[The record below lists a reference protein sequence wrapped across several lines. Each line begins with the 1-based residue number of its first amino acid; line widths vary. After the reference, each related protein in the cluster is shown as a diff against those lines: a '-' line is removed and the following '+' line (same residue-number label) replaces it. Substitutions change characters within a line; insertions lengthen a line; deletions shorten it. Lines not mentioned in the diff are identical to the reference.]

1 MKSGINNIVDII
13 IPIYN
18 AYEDVILCIDSIFK
32 YTTESKYRLILINDK
47 SPDARIE
54 EYLTEVALLR
64 KSNVIIKHN
73 NENLG
78 FVKTVNKGMK
88 MSNNDII
95 LLNSDTEVTA
105 NWLEKLVFAAYS
117 QHNIATVTP
126 LTNSGTI
133 CSVPDFCEDNEIP
146 KGITLSKYAFMI
158 EKYSLKLY
166 PSIPTAVGFCMYI
179 KRVALNKVGF
189 FDEESYGKGYGEE
202 NDFCCRC
209 MEFGYYHILCDD
221 TFIYHKGSMSFK
233 EDKNKYIKNNL
244 KVLGNKYTY
253 YFKLVEEFIK
263 SNPLKDIQENIK
275 LHIKLKNGKKNIF
288 YVVHNDFIKGRNGP
302 IGGTEFHVKDL
313 VENLP
318 DLNKFVCYIYEREL
332 IINGFI
338 DNEIIEFKFYL
349 KNKIEIFTF
358 HNKEYYEL
366 IKNILIG
373 FEIDLVHIH
382 HLFRHSFDIVNVAKD
397 LGIPSMITLHDFYL
411 ACPTVTFLDTN
422 GVYCVNTRNREMCKE
437 CIKQKIGYNTYF
449 LETWNEEVSK
459 ILTEFDKIYTPSEAA
474 KEIFENYYNKDYKL
488 NAKLN
493 IEAYEHGVEI
503 QKVHDVGN
511 ADLKDGKFRIA
522 FIGGIAPYKGSAII
536 HDLVTRY
543 DMDNIEW
550 HIFGNLGDQ
559 RLNLLEKK
567 NFIKHGRYE
576 RADIGELL
584 KINKIDLV
592 GIFAI
597 WPETYS
603 YTLTEAW
610 QAGMPVV
617 ATDIGA
623 LGERISQLDAG
634 WTLPLHSSTE
644 EIFSKI
650 IDIKNNQKDY
660 NEKLST
666 VFNLKFVSKQEMAEK
681 YKKDYLEVIEQKPR
695 KEILFQQFNKELL
708 LSYKIANVKLEYCD
722 NEMSLILQERIENL
736 EKQLKIVY
744 TTFGWKLL
752 NVLRSK
758 FPWMKKFGKKMLYIV
773 SRKYYK

>member
-1 MKSGINNIVDII
+1 MKSGINNIVDVI

-18 AYEDVILCIDSIFK
+18 AYEDVISCIDSIFK

-47 SPDARIE
+47 SPDERIE

-64 KSNVIIKHN
+64 KSNVIIKRN

-95 LLNSDTEVTA
+95 LLNSDTEVTSD
-105 NWLEKLVFAAYS
+105 WLEKLVFAAYS

-146 KGITLSKYAFMI
+146 KEITLSKYAFMI

-349 KNKIEIFTF
+349 NNKIEIFTF

-382 HLFRHSFDIVNVAKD
+382 HLFRHSFDIVNAAKD

-411 ACPTVTFLDTN
+411 ACPTVTFLDSN

-449 LETWNEEVSK
+449 LETWNAEASK

-488 NAKLN
+488 NTKLD
-493 IEAYEHGVEI
+493 IEVFEHGVQIQEV
-503 QKVHDVGN
+503 QKVEEVNSNDN
-511 ADLKDGKFRIA
+511 TFRIA
-522 FIGGIAPYKGSAII
+522 FIDRIAPYKGSAII
-536 HDLVTRY
+536 HNLVTCNIN
-543 DMDNIEW
+543 DNIEW

-567 NFIKHGRYE
+567 NFIKHGRYIRE
-576 RADIGELL
+576 DIGNLL
-584 KINKIDLV
+584 KSNKINAI
-592 GIFAI
+592 GIFSI

-610 QAGMPVV
+610 QAGVPVI
-617 ATDIGA
+617 ATDVGA
-623 LGERISQLDAG
+623 LGGRIKENNAG
-634 WTLPLHSSTE
+634 WTVPLNSSTK
-644 EIFSKI
+644 EILIRITDI
-650 IDIKNNQKDY
+650 INNKKEYD
-660 NEKLST
+660 EKLNT
-666 VFNLKFVSKQEMAEK
+666 ILNLKFISKKEMAQK
-681 YKKDYLEVIEQKPR
+681 YKNDYLKSISKKQR
-695 KEILFQQFNKELL
+695 KEISVQSFNKELL
-708 LSYKIANVKLEYCD
+708 ISYKIANVISESCD
-722 NEMSLILQERIENL
+722 NETFLILKEKIEGL
-736 EKQLKIVY
+736 EYQLSSINN
-744 TTFGWKLL
+744 TFGWKLL

-758 FPWMKKFGKKMLYIV
+758 FPWMKKIAKKVLYFY
-773 SRKYYK
+773 SKKNYR